1 MRIAISGTHTT
12 GKSTLVAAL
21 ADYWPGHEIVP
32 EPYEI
37 LEERGYEFA
46 HPPTLD
52 DYVVQLRQSLLSLRR
67 RSPNLI
73 FERCPLDLV
82 AYILA
87 SPDADRFDLDAWREP
102 ISRAM
107 ARLDLVVT
115 LHPDPA
121 HEPGLP
127 LEEAMF
133 RRAVDDTLRDLI
145 ADDDFDLDGHVA
157 VLPLDGPWENR
168 LERVLGSLSSS

>member
-12 GKSTLVAAL
+12 GKSTLALAL
-21 ADYWPGHEIVP
+21 ADALPGHTFVP

-87 SPDADRFDLDAWREP
+87 CPDADRFDLDAWHAP
-102 ISRAM
+102 INRAM
-107 ARLDLVVT
+107 SSLDLVVT
-115 LHPDPA
+115 LHPASA
-121 HEPGLP
+121 HEPGAP
-127 LEEAMF
+127 PEDAGF
-133 RRAVDDTLRDLI
+133 RRVVDDTLRDLI
-145 ADDDFDLDGHVA
+145 ADDAFDLDDNVA
-157 VLPLDGPWENR
+157 VLTLDGSWDGR
-168 LERVLGSLSSS
+168 LERVLKALGSP